1 MSAPLVALMRQWLQ
15 WTPASSQC
23 SGPATSTATATSTN
37 WLFWTCL
44 AFAAFHWLF
53 ARVLRVILL
62 RARVPSHRCSA
73 TIRYVWYFSFHAGA
87 TLALSLYYMLVL
99 GSALG
104 RGEGGRSIFT
114 TLSSGGPL
122 STASAAAAVPAT
134 ASKSAASVG
143 SSGGCATAAFGM
155 AGTMLTAFHV
165 VAAVLALNGQ
175 DYAEAVSEAG
185 LSVVLHG
192 LQANG

>member
-1 MSAPLVALMRQWLQ
+1 ML
-15 WTPASSQC
+15 T
-23 SGPATSTATATSTN
+23 TSSTN
-37 WLFWTCL
+37 SLFWTCVAIAL
-44 AFAAFHWLF
+44 FHSLF
-53 ARVLRVILL
+53 ARVLRAVLL
-62 RARVPSHRCSA
+62 RARVPLHRCTA
-73 TIRYVWYFSFHAGA
+73 TIRHAWYFSFHAGA

-114 TLSSGGPL
+114 TVPSSGPL
-122 STASAAAAVPAT
+122 STATVPAMPTPMSLTPPEACAAA
-134 ASKSAASVG
+134 G
-143 SSGGCATAAFGM
+143 SGGCAAASSTFGT

-175 DYAEAVSEAG
+175 DYAEGVSEAG
-185 LSVVLHG
+185 LAVVLHG